1 MFEAS
6 TMVLSP
12 AAGTGVAGSWLLAV
26 WELQIFDLCEM
37 YFLTVSVRIHFS
49 RVLTILS
56 VAL

>member
-37 YFLTVSVRIHFS
+37 YFLTSAS
-49 RVLTILS
+49 ETIS
-56 VAL
+56 PGC